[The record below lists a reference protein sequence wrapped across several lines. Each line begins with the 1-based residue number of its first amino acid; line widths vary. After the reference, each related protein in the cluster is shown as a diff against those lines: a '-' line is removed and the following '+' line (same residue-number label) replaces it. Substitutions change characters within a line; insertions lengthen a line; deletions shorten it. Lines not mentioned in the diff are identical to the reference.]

1 MVSVDVK
8 RHVQQETTRKAPVA
22 PGYELGTTE
31 RGGNCGKSQK
41 EPGYELLM
49 YNYILE
55 LECVEIH
62 ATGDCLCFGCF
73 MLQIVMKKIRSRSK
87 E

>member
-1 MVSVDVK
+1 MLERVVFDLVSSHE
-8 RHVQQETTRKAPVA
+8 RNVA
-22 PGYELGTTE
+22 VTVVFV
-31 RGGNCGKSQK
+31 
-41 EPGYELLM
+41 LM